1 MRDADERSAE
11 SLAKPDS
18 NTVPFSVSTW
28 MLAASTAL
36 LSMKRVLICA
46 VMAASSM

>member
-1 MRDADERSAE
+1 MRDADERSEE

-28 MLAASTAL
+28 MLAAPISL
-36 LSMKRVLICA
+36 LSMNRLLTCA
-46 VMAASSM
+46 VMVASSM